1 MIGGV
6 TLSPH
11 PPGGCCCP
19 VLQDLPCGSGDG
31 ATCGVCPR
39 RSTAAWPH
47 ARPYCWRSWRCCRSG
62 SVHGSRTGPTR
73 SLPAAPWHPHG
84 EGPGGPWGWEP
95 PRGGTH
101 CGDGLIPW
109 GPSGLGAVEGCG
121 PPGADNASPHRCIA
135 AFRSTGAMALWGLGF
150 WGDCCFLGPRLFGA
164 WGFGGA
170 LGSLGPGAFW
180 GPWLFEAH
188 GSLLPAFFWAAWGL
202 WGTAAFWGPWSFS
215 AWVFWGAPSS
225 LGPVAFGAQSFT
237 GPTAQWGCIPLRRP
251 HSSAGVPPCHGSGE
265 ISAVGRSS
273 DRSPG
278 PGCAHRS
285 TKGSPGPGGRLGRV
299 SVVFLFAY

>member
-1 MIGGV
+1 MAAGRG
-6 TLSPH
+6 PRRACQQ
-11 PPGGCCCP
+11 PPGTLTVRVPG
-19 VLQDLPCGSGDG
+19 
-31 ATCGVCPR
+31 
-39 RSTAAWPH
+39 
-47 ARPYCWRSWRCCRSG
+47 
-62 SVHGSRTGPTR
+62 
-73 SLPAAPWHPHG
+73 
-84 EGPGGPWGWEP
+84 GPGGGNP

-121 PPGADNASPHRCIA
+121 PPGADNASPHRCTA
-135 AFRSTGAMALWGLGF
+135 AFRSAGATALWGLGF

-237 GPTAQWGCIPLRRP
+237 GPTALWGCIPLRRP